1 MAKILLEVRDLEAW
15 SDQRKILDKINLQ
28 VENKKVLSIIGPR
41 GSGKSTLLRCINRL
55 FEERV
60 GNRVTGDI
68 LYNARSIYHPQYNL
82 LKLRRQFSMV
92 FSEPTTF
99 AHLTL
104 FENVAL
110 GMRLDQ
116 VESGA
121 LIGEAVETALRRVGL
136 WADLKDRLHSSPEG
150 LPRGV
155 RQLVCLARSL
165 VLKPKIILMDEAT
178 ATIGLQK
185 TMVFEQLIREI
196 SSKVAVIFTTSSR
209 KQAARI
215 SDRTA
220 FLLHGELIEVG
231 KTSELFMNPKDTRTE
246 DYITGR
252 FG

>member
-1 MAKILLEVRDLEAW
+1 MAKTILEVCGLEAW
-15 SDQRKILDKINLQ
+15 SDERKVLDKINLK

-41 GSGKSTLLRCINRL
+41 GSGKSSLLRCINRL
-55 FEERV
+55 FEERI
-60 GNRVTGDI
+60 GNRIQGDV
-68 LYNARSIYHPQYNL
+68 LYNGKSIYGEDYNI
-82 LKLRRQFSMV
+82 LKLRRQFSML

-99 AHLTL
+99 PHLTI
-104 FENVAL
+104 FENIAL
-110 GMRLDQ
+110 GLRLNQ
-116 VESGA
+116 IESGA
-121 LIGEAVETALRRVGL
+121 HIGEVVEEALHAVGL
-136 WADLKDRLHSSPEG
+136 WDDLKDQLHQSPQS
-150 LPRGV
+150 LKFGV
-155 RQLVCLARSL
+155 KQLICLARSL

-178 ATIGLQK
+178 STVGLQK

-196 SSKVAVIFTTSSR
+196 SNKTPIIFTTSSR

-220 FLLHGELIEVG
+220 FMLNGELIEVG